1 MASDEDCGTQT
12 WRPNKNT
19 QPFFFFLKVESEVV
33 LILIF
38 TAKPILWRIEAF
50 GAFAIGSLTS
60 GEKAFTAVHA
70 VMCPF
75 HFLGLAF
82 SAVGLDVGKL
92 S

>member
-1 MASDEDCGTQT
+1 M
-12 WRPNKNT
+12 
-19 QPFFFFLKVESEVV
+19 V

-38 TAKPILWRIEAF
+38 TAKPILWRIEAS

-60 GEKAFTAVHA
+60 GEKAFTAVHT
-70 VMCPF
+70 VMCPL